1 MTMADPDILSRLDDL
16 QNSMDALVRGLSM
29 MNDTLATHSDMLAE
43 ILQAA
48 ATEPEE
54 SGLANTLE
62 RIFSTLSTQTDTLVA
77 IGGMLGQM
85 GPTIE
90 GAVIRGVHRA
100 VGNVDDDGVIIE

>member
-1 MTMADPDILSRLDDL
+1 MMADPDILARLDDL
-16 QNSMDALVRGLSM
+16 QTSVDAIVRGLSL

-48 ATEPEE
+48 AAEPDQE
-54 SGLANTLE
+54 SGLADTLE
-62 RIFSTLSTQTDTLVA
+62 RLFSTLNTQTDTLVA

-85 GPTIE
+85 GSTIE

-100 VGNVDDDGVIIE
+100 VGSVDEDGVIIE

>member
-1 MTMADPDILSRLDDL
+1 MMADPDILARLDDL
-16 QNSMDALVRGLSM
+16 QTSVDAIVRGLSL

-48 ATEPEE
+48 TAEPDQE
-54 SGLANTLE
+54 SGLADTLE
-62 RIFSTLSTQTDTLVA
+62 RLFSTLNTQTDTLVA